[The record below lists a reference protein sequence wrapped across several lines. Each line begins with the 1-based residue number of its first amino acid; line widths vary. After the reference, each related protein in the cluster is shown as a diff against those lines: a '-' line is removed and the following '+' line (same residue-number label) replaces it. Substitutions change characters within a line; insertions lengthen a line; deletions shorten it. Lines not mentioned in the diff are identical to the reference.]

1 MNALWKLT
9 AACLCITVKLNS
21 AAQDTQDTEMIR
33 TAQGFVESVTATYTV
48 DPGGEL
54 TIDADLG
61 SVRIETS
68 AGNKV
73 EILIEKRREG
83 GTEDQARRAFDEV
96 EVTTEQQGND
106 VHIGVDNSRWFKRA
120 RVSVAMM
127 VQVPDTYNLDIK
139 TSGGSI
145 EIGDLDGEI
154 TAKTAG
160 GSIRTGNTNG
170 DVTAK
175 TLGGSIRIG
184 PTEGGVSAKTLGGSI
199 AIGDTKGD
207 VSAHTLGGSI
217 RIGIAKGDVFART
230 MGGNITVEDASGKV
244 SAKTLGGKVRV
255 GST

>member
-1 MNALWKLT
+1 MNALCKL
-9 AACLCITVKLNS
+9 AFACLCIAVKLNS
-21 AAQDTQDTEMIR
+21 TAQDTEMMR
-33 TAQGFVESVTATYTV
+33 TEQGFVESITATYMV

-54 TIDADLG
+54 TIDADFG

-68 AGNKV
+68 TSNTV
-73 EILIEKRREG
+73 EVLVEKRLKE
-83 GTEDQARRAFDEV
+83 GTEDQARRAFEEV
-96 EVTTEQQGND
+96 EVTTEQRGND
-106 VHIGVDNSRWFKRA
+106 VHIDVDNSRWFKRA
-120 RVSVAMM
+120 RVSVAMT
-127 VQVPDTYNLDIK
+127 VQVPDAYNLDIK
-139 TSGGSI
+139 TAGGDI
-145 EIGDLDGEI
+145 EVGNLDGEI

-160 GSIRTGNTNG
+160 GSIRTGTTKG

-184 PTEGGVSAKTLGGSI
+184 PTEGGVSAKTMGGNI
-199 AIGDTKGD
+199 AIGDTNGD

-217 RIGIAKGDVFART
+217 RIGIADGDVLART